1 MIEEENSI
9 SDYLAVFSRRK
20 MLFILVSL
28 GTFVLSAMI
37 AFLLPPVYRST
48 AIIQIEQ
55 QEIPQD
61 LVRSTITSFA
71 DQRVQMMGQ
80 RIQSTSNLERI
91 IKKFNLFP
99 EDQRRYGLE
108 KTIAKTRDA
117 IDLNMISADV
127 MDPRSG
133 RPIQANIAFSL
144 SFKYDQPQVAQKI
157 ANELITL
164 YLSENQ
170 KTRTKQ
176 ASETASFLEEQAGKL
191 QNRINELELQ
201 LAAFKEEH
209 AGELPELMSLNLQLM
224 QRIENQ
230 LMETERQI
238 RSLEER
244 KIYLESELSQLEPNT
259 VVYDTGG
266 NRILGSEDR
275 LRAMESE
282 FAVLSSRYTEQ
293 HPDIVKLNR
302 EISVLREQLNWGSDP
317 DIRKELRKVKESLKA
332 AREKYSESHPDVR
345 LLKRM
350 IETIEQEVA
359 KRDNM
364 PGSRKSTEKPN
375 NPAYIQLKAQL
386 EAVLTEISSLKRERK
401 DLLQRLAEYEQR
413 LTQTPQV
420 EKEYRGITRE
430 YESVLREYG
439 ETRARLMEARLAE
452 SLEKDRMGERF
463 SIVESP
469 RLPEEPISPNRPV
482 ILFLGL
488 LLALGLGVGTVIVME
503 IMDDTIHGA
512 TNAGSFNGTAPL
524 ATIPYIVTASEQR
537 RNRNK
542 LAYGSVGA
550 TALMVIALVS
560 IHFAYKPLDVLWIVL
575 MRKLGLA

>member
-1 MIEEENSI
+1 MKEQEINFPN
-9 SDYLAVFSRRK
+9 YLAALTRRK
-20 MLFILVSL
+20 LVFGGVAL
-28 GTFVLSAMI
+28 GTFLLGALV
-37 AFLLPPVYRST
+37 AFTLPPVYRST

-80 RIQSTSNLERI
+80 RIQSTTNLERI

-99 EDQRRYGLE
+99 KEQRTYGLE
-108 KTIAKTRDA
+108 RTIGNTREA
-117 IDLNMISADV
+117 VSLKMISADV

-144 SFKYDQPQVAQKI
+144 AFDYDQPEVAQKV
-157 ANELITL
+157 ANELVTL

-176 ASETASFLEEQAGKL
+176 ATETATFLSEEANKQ
-191 QNRINELELQ
+191 QTRIKDLELQ
-201 LAAFKEEH
+201 LATFKEEH

-224 QRIENQ
+224 QRTENQ
-230 LMETERQI
+230 LMDVERQL

-244 KIYLESELSQLEPNT
+244 KIYLQSELSLIEPNL
-259 VVYDTGG
+259 VIYGSDGK
-266 NRILGSEDR
+266 RIMGSEDR

-282 FAVLSSRYTEQ
+282 FTQLSSRYTDQ

-317 DIRKELRKVKESLKA
+317 EIHKELRKVKESLNA

-350 IETIEQEVA
+350 IEAIETEVA
-359 KRDNM
+359 NRDEM
-364 PGSRKSTEKPN
+364 PGERKSKDKPN

-386 EAVLTEISSLKRERK
+386 DAARTEVKSYKQERK
-401 DLLQRLAEYEQR
+401 DLIARLADYEDR

-420 EKEYRGITRE
+420 EKEYNSITRE
-430 YESVLREYG
+430 YESVLKEYSV
-439 ETRARLMEARLAE
+439 TRARLMEAQLAE
-452 SLEKDRMGERF
+452 SLERDHKGERF
-463 SIVESP
+463 SIVEPP
-469 RLPEEPISPNRPV
+469 RLPERPISPNRPA
-482 ILFLGL
+482 ILIIGL
-488 LLALGLGVGTVIVME
+488 LLAVALGAAAVTAVE
-503 IMDDTIHGA
+503 ILDDRIHGTGDA
-512 TNAGSFNGTAPL
+512 KKLSGDGLLVTV
-524 ATIPYIVTASEQR
+524 PYIATERER
-537 RNRNK
+537 RRDRTR
-542 LAYGSVGA
+542 LAYGSAGSVL
-550 TALMVIALVS
+550 LMFSTLAI
-560 IHFAYKPLDVLWIVL
+560 IHFAYKPLDILWL
-575 MRKLGLA
+575 LMMRKLGLS